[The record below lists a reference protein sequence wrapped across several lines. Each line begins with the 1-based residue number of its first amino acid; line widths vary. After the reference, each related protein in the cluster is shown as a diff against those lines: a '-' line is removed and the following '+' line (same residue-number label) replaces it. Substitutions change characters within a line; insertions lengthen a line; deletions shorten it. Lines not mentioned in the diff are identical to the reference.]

1 MNEILFATNN
11 RHKVEEMRHALN
23 GVVSILGLSEAGIVA
38 ELPEPWFT
46 LEENALAKSTA
57 LHDLTGKDCF
67 SEDTGLEVEAL
78 NGEPGVFSARFA
90 GSNASDAD
98 NLALLLQKMK
108 GISQRKA
115 RFRTVISLIH
125 SGRNFYFEGICP
137 GSIKETPAGTQGFG
151 YDPVFQ
157 PDGSQLTFAAM
168 SLAEKNVFSH
178 RRKAADKLVLF
189 LQQYRQN
196 HTTD

>member
-23 GVVSILGLSEAGIVA
+23 GVVTILGLSEAGIVT

-46 LEENALAKSTA
+46 LEENALSKSTA
-57 LHDLTGKDCF
+57 LHRLTGKDCF

-78 NGEPGVFSARFA
+78 NGAPGVFSARFA
-90 GSNASDAD
+90 GPEASDAE
-98 NLALLLQKMK
+98 NLALLLQKMQ
-108 GISQRKA
+108 GISRRKA
-115 RFRTVISLIH
+115 RFRTVISLIY
-125 SGRNFYFEGICP
+125 SGRNFYFEGICE
-137 GSIKETPAGTQGFG
+137 GWIKETPAGTLGFG

-157 PDGSQLTFAAM
+157 PDDSDMTFASM
-168 SLAEKNVFSH
+168 TLPQKNIFSH

-196 HTTD
+196 HPTD